1 MDTHVS
7 SLVKTIRLG
16 IVIILLGSTVGCM
29 KELASIS
36 PYVTRMTLAAV
47 IATQVGG
54 VTFTPLYEQ
63 NDIKISDKYRL
74 NSSINHFKYF
84 RSQAKSLPFQS
95 MAEIS

>member
-29 KELASIS
+29 KELVSIS

-54 VTFTPLYEQ
+54 LTEKQ
-63 NDIKISDKYRL
+63 NK
-74 NSSINHFKYF
+74 H
-84 RSQAKSLPFQS
+84 
-95 MAEIS
+95 

>member
-1 MDTHVS
+1 MRIPHFRLKMDTHVS

-29 KELASIS
+29 KELVSIS

-54 VTFTPLYEQ
+54 LTEKQ
-63 NDIKISDKYRL
+63 NK
-74 NSSINHFKYF
+74 H
-84 RSQAKSLPFQS
+84 
-95 MAEIS
+95 